1 MYPILKEGEE
11 LHFISD
17 KEPGRSGFE
26 VDLKMKR
33 EIYQNG
39 RKQGLLAHDKY
50 TGKAYFV
57 KVLFCGDL
65 DEVYVEKESK
75 VQMYSPFIIR
85 IYGGMLDREKDRFIT
100 LIEYRKEP
108 DLSDLIRFGA
118 LNGYSSEEK
127 LAIKHKIVLKIL
139 YGIHHYM
146 SMYENDPIVH
156 RDIKP
161 ENIMASK
168 DGEIVKIIDFDW
180 VHLHKS
186 NVTILT
192 RREQKGTLGYAEPKS
207 WNSYAAK
214 KQMDI
219 YSAGLVFYFIYMEKH
234 HFSGQD
240 DISRYLLADDFA
252 YTLKDT
258 GGMDLELRAIL
269 QKMIARE
276 EDRYEKI
283 EDVIYDFVRYLR
295 RTGQYPIIPE
305 LMMEEPSDRVRLY
318 YRVGPITY
326 SPVLKNYRF
335 LSVEY
340 GRKQLRSKNGE
351 FSSHILSF
359 FRAGEEI
366 KAVILDPRCKKTLSQ
381 SEELEIVREGDCF
394 EYADTKIEILK
405 IKEMEEWKIE

>member
-1 MYPILKEGEE
+1 MFPILKEGET

-17 KEPGRSGFE
+17 KEPDQPGFE
-26 VDLKMKR
+26 VTLIMKQ
-33 EIYQNG
+33 ELYQNG
-39 RKQGLLAHDKY
+39 RKQGLLAHDAE
-50 TGKAYFV
+50 TGKPYFV

-75 VQMYSPFIIR
+75 VKMYSPFIIR
-85 IYGGMLDREKDRFIT
+85 IYGGMLDREKNRFIT
-100 LIEYRKEP
+100 LIEYRKEQ

-118 LNGYSSEEK
+118 MNGYSAEEK

-156 RDIKP
+156 RDLKP
-161 ENIMASK
+161 ENIMASR
-168 DGEIVKIIDFDW
+168 DGEVVKIIDFDW

-186 NVTILT
+186 NVTVLT

-214 KQMDI
+214 KEMDI

-240 DISRYLLADDFA
+240 EITRYLLADDYA

-258 GGMDLELRAIL
+258 GNMDRELRTIL
-269 QKMIARE
+269 QKMIAKE
-276 EDRYEKI
+276 GERYERI
-283 EDVIYDFVRYLR
+283 EDVIFDFVHYLR
-295 RTGQYPIIPE
+295 IHHAYPVIPE
-305 LMMEEPSDRVRLY
+305 LMMEEPSDLIRLY

-326 SPVLKNYRF
+326 SPVLKRDRF
-335 LSVEY
+335 VPIEF
-340 GRKQLRSKNGE
+340 GRKQIRSKNGAD
-351 FSSHILSF
+351 SSHILSF
-359 FRAGEEI
+359 YRTGEQLKAIILNPECKKVVSCEKDEEI
-366 KAVILDPRCKKTLSQ
+366 LS
-381 SEELEIVREGDCF
+381 EGDQF
-394 EYADTKIEILK
+394 LYAGTEIEILK
-405 IKEMEEWKIE
+405 IKEM